1 MDQSANTCSL
11 SERQWDLLRL
21 IARGLASQAEGAIW
35 WVQLPHDLSQPVWQG
50 IEDAAL
56 RDEIQALTTLA
67 DIDAFE
73 RCALLSN
80 PQAGRY
86 ELFAQRVIELAGE

>member
-11 SERQWDLLRL
+11 SERQWDLLRA
-21 IARGLASQAEGAIW
+21 IARGLAGQEGAATW
-35 WVQLPHDLSQPVWQG
+35 WIQVAHDLGGPVWQG
-50 IEDAAL
+50 IDDAAL

-73 RCALLSN
+73 RYALLSN

-86 ELFAQRVIELAGE
+86 ELFAQRVIELVE